1 MNGKPAATDPRVLNC
16 LMDIDSL
23 DRDVFVKAALGK
35 AHSAAGAWRGISLAG
50 RLRIIRRARRTIASR
65 AISIAE
71 ILAARRPVSDT
82 LTAET
87 LPLLAA
93 MRFLERRAAAILAP
107 QRLQGGRPAWLF
119 GVTAE
124 IRREPYGAVL
134 ILAPSNFPLF
144 LPGAQILQALVAG
157 NAVCVKPAPG
167 CAAPLQALALILAEA
182 GLPDGLLQVL
192 DDSVATGVAASQ
204 AGFDRIVLTG
214 SATTGRQVL
223 LAAAET
229 LTPSTMEL
237 SGNDAVFVLPGADIP
252 TVAQSL
258 AYGLRLNG
266 GATCIAPRRVFVLK
280 SEAPTLEQALL
291 AYITAIPPAV
301 VPPQVAAR
309 LDTLLDE
316 AVGQGARLVT
326 PRGEAGRMPATIL
339 ADARPDMRLL
349 QEDVFAPWL
358 ALVPVGSM
366 EEALEAL
373 SLCPY
378 ALGASI
384 FGSVDAA
391 IALAARIP
399 AGSICIN
406 DLIVPTA
413 DPRLPFGGRGRSGL
427 GVTRGAE
434 GLLEMTVVKTVSVR
448 RGRFRPHLAAAKPGD
463 DKRYAAL
470 IGLLYGE
477 IRQIPAYVR
486 SLAGR
491 KRN

>member
-1 MNGKPAATDPRVLNC
+1 
-16 LMDIDSL
+16 MDTVSSDHS
-23 DRDVFVKAALGK
+23 VFVKAALDK
-35 AHSAAGAWRGISLAG
+35 PRLAADAWRSTPLAV
-50 RLRIIRRARRTIASR
+50 RLRIIRRARLAIAAR
-65 AISIAE
+65 AVSIAE
-71 ILAARRPVSDT
+71 TLEARRPVADT

-93 MRFLERRAAAILAP
+93 MRFLERQAAAILAP
-107 QRLQGGRPAWLF
+107 QRLYGGRPAWLF

-124 IRREPYGAVL
+124 IRREPHGAVL

-144 LPGAQILQALVAG
+144 LPGVQILQALVAG

-167 CAAPLQALALILAEA
+167 CAAPLQALASILAEA
-182 GLPDGLLQVL
+182 GLPDGLLHVL
-192 DDSVATGVAASQ
+192 DDSVATGVAASS

-214 SATTGRQVL
+214 SATTGRRVL

-237 SGNDAVFVLPGADIP
+237 SGNDPVFVLPGADIQI
-252 TVAQSL
+252 TAQSL

-266 GATCIAPRRVFVLK
+266 GAICIAPRRVFVLK
-280 SEAPTLEQALL
+280 SDAQALEHALL
-291 AYITAIPPAV
+291 ACAAAIPPAKI
-301 VPPQVAAR
+301 PPEVAAR

-316 AVGQGARLVT
+316 AVGQGARLISL
-326 PRGEAGRMPATIL
+326 RGKAGRVPATIL

-358 ALVPVGSM
+358 ALVPVTNM
-366 EEALEAL
+366 EEALAAL
-373 SLCPY
+373 SLSPY

-384 FGSVDAA
+384 FGPVEAA
-391 IALAARIP
+391 IALSARIP

-413 DPRLPFGGRGRSGL
+413 DPRLPFGGRGRSGF

-448 RGRFRPHLAAAKPGD
+448 RGKFRPHLAAAKPGD
-463 DKRYAAL
+463 AKRYAAL

-477 IRQIPAYVR
+477 IRQIPAYLK

-491 KRN
+491 P

>member
-1 MNGKPAATDPRVLNC
+1 
-16 LMDIDSL
+16 MDTAS
-23 DRDVFVKAALGK
+23 VFVKTALDK
-35 AHSAAGAWRGISLAG
+35 ARLAAGAWRETSLSVRLGIVRRVRLAIAARAVSLAET
-50 RLRIIRRARRTIASR
+50 L
-65 AISIAE
+65 E
-71 ILAARRPVSDT
+71 ARRPVSDT

-93 MRFLERRAAAILAP
+93 MRFLERQATSILAP
-107 QRLQGGRPAWLF
+107 QRLHGGRPAWLF
-119 GVTAE
+119 GVSAE

-167 CAAPLQALALILAEA
+167 CAAPLQALAAILAEA

-192 DDSVATGVAASQ
+192 DDSVATGVAASR

-229 LTPSTMEL
+229 LTPTTMEL
-237 SGNDAVFVLPGADIP
+237 SGNDAVFVLPGADIR
-252 TVAQSL
+252 TTAQSL

-280 SEAPTLEQALL
+280 SEAETLEHALL
-291 AYITAIPPAV
+291 TCAADIPPAV
-301 VPPQVAAR
+301 VPPEVAAR
-309 LDTLLDE
+309 LDTLMDE
-316 AVGQGARLVT
+316 AIVQGARLVT
-326 PRGEAGRMPATIL
+326 PRCKGGGTPVTIL
-339 ADARPDMRLL
+339 ADAKPQMRLL

-358 ALVPVGSM
+358 ALIPVANI
-366 EEALEAL
+366 EEALAAL

-384 FGSVDAA
+384 FGPVEAA
-391 IALAARIP
+391 IALAGRIP
-399 AGSICIN
+399 SGSICIN

-413 DPRLPFGGRGRSGL
+413 DPRLPFGGRGRSGF

-434 GLLEMTVVKTVSVR
+434 GLLEMTVIKTVSVR

-463 DKRYAAL
+463 VKRYAAL

-477 IRQIPAYVR
+477 IRQIPAYLGSLSGR
-486 SLAGR
+486 S
-491 KRN
+491 